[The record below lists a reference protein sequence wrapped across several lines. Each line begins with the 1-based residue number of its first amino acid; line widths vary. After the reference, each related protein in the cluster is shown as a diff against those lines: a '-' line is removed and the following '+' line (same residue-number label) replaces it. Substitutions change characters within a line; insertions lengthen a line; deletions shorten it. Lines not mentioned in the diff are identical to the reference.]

1 MLDAIL
7 SFLYALASLAIGWL
21 PGSPFQTSEF
31 RDAVKPISDV
41 MGWVNYFVPIGQ
53 MLAVFAVY
61 LVAVGV
67 WYVVRWM
74 LRLAQ
79 YID

>member
-1 MLDAIL
+1 MLDTIL
-7 SFLYALASLAIGWL
+7 SFLYTLASLAVGWL
-21 PGSPFQTSEF
+21 PNSPFQTSEF
-31 RDAVKPISDV
+31 RDAVRPVGEV
-41 MGWVNYFVPIGQ
+41 MSWVNYFVPVGQ

-61 LVAVGV
+61 LVAVGI
-67 WYVVRWM
+67 WYAVRWL